1 MINMSKFI
9 YSTMILAAGMLMNCC
24 TTLQAQDSALIKSAR
39 YKDSL
44 LNIDLLRAEREVYYQ
59 LLMNKQ
65 SYEINHDAGNVA
77 YNMGY
82 PVNVELSNQG
92 IRFVCTENRVFE
104 VRFIALMDNKF
115 KLFTTTSNIQGGM
128 SVTEYKLK
136 LGTTIIS
143 VKNERQLMLKSIA
156 NSFIKVQKLLNDL
169 IFGMNVFEQT
179 VAEYKTSPVRPA
191 MIEEQRKYI
200 IQAESHA
207 KLYQYDKA
215 IELSYKA
222 AALHPVAYPSIYMNL
237 AILLAETN
245 RLHSAIYNMK
255 KYLMLSPSPEDE
267 KFARSRINEWEIILN
282 N

>member
-1 MINMSKFI
+1 M
-9 YSTMILAAGMLMNCC
+9 GCC
-24 TTLQAQDSALIKSAR
+24 TILQAQDSAVGKPAK

-44 LNIDLLRAEREVYYQ
+44 LNLDLQRAKREVYYQ
-59 LLMNKQ
+59 LLLNKQ
-65 SYEINHDAGNVA
+65 SYEINYDAGNAA

-82 PVNVELSNQG
+82 PLNVELSDQG
-92 IRFVCTENRVFE
+92 IRFVCPENKVFE

-115 KLFTTTSNIQGGM
+115 KLFTTTSNIQSGM

-136 LGTTIIS
+136 LGNTIIS
-143 VKNERQLMLKSIA
+143 VRNERQLMLKSIA
-156 NSFIKVQKLLNDL
+156 NSFIKMQKLANDL
-169 IFGMNVFEQT
+169 LFSMNAFEQI
-179 VAEYKTSPVRPA
+179 VAEYKTSPVRPS

-200 IQAESHA
+200 IQAESYA

-222 AALHPVAYPSIYMNL
+222 AAIHPVSYPNIYLNL

-255 KYLMLSPSPEDE
+255 KFLLLNPPPADE
-267 KFARSRINEWEIILN
+267 QFAKSRISEWEIILN